1 MHFLKKASMGTEADS
16 AVPSWKPEAGVVPV
30 GTLGNSEEPS
40 PGGPPAAEVRKVPS
54 VGRSALLSE
63 GAAGPGVPWGRT
75 PREEGRE
82 AVDVRKSPRFQFLS
96 VLRSLA
102 YLLWAELAAP
112 SPVLLLKMAHESVNA
127 IIWLYWY
134 FYPCISFCSKF

>member
-1 MHFLKKASMGTEADS
+1 MGTEADS

-75 PREEGRE
+75 PREERRE
-82 AVDVRKSPRFQFLS
+82 AVYTGACSQ
-96 VLRSLA
+96 LA
-102 YLLWAELAAP
+102 KHPGGLGYN
-112 SPVLLLKMAHESVNA
+112 S
-127 IIWLYWY
+127 I
-134 FYPCISFCSKF
+134 F